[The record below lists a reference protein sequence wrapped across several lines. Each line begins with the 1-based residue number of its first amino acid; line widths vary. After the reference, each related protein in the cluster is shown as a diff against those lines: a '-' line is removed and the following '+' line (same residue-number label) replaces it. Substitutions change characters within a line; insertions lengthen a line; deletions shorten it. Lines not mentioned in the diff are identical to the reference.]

1 MDKAWRSQLVFYR
14 LSRKEDLCLLITC
27 CVRSKTA
34 FLATCFHLN
43 LSGLWQSRPCY
54 SHLRDEAAEA

>member
-27 CVRSKTA
+27 CVRSKTGHFQLLA
-34 FLATCFHLN
+34 FI
-43 LSGLWQSRPCY
+43 
-54 SHLRDEAAEA
+54 